1 MVVYLLH
8 EYEGDLH
15 STLGVFLSKSKAIS
29 VARDVANMA
38 GLDLQDS
45 EGLNTVEYCNNDY
58 DHVVWV
64 EEAVVI
70 E

>member
-8 EYEGDLH
+8 EYKDDLH
-15 STLGVFLSKSKAIS
+15 TTLGVFANKSKASS
-29 VARDVANMA
+29 VAKDVSIMA
-38 GLDLQDS
+38 GLELQNQD
-45 EGLNTVEYCNNDY
+45 GLAIVEYCNNDY

-64 EEAVVI
+64 EEEVVI

>member
-8 EYEGDLH
+8 EWQDDLH
-15 STLGVFLSKSKAIS
+15 TTLGVFASKSKASS
-29 VARDVANMA
+29 VARDVSTMA
-38 GLDLQDS
+38 KLELQNDGLAI
-45 EGLNTVEYCNNDY
+45 VEYSNNSY

-64 EEAVVI
+64 EEMEVI

>member
-8 EYEGDLH
+8 EYKDDLH
-15 STLGVFLSKSKAIS
+15 TTLGVFASSNKACS
-29 VARDVANMA
+29 GAKDVAIMA
-38 GLDLQDS
+38 GLELQNQG
-45 EGLNTVEYCNNDY
+45 GLAIIEYCNNDY

>member
-15 STLGVFLSKSKAIS
+15 ATLGVFATLSKASS
-29 VARDVANMA
+29 VARDVSTMA
-38 GLDLQDS
+38 GLELQNQD
-45 EGLNTVEYCNNDY
+45 GLAIVEYYNHSY

-64 EEAVVI
+64 EEMEVI

>member
-8 EYEGDLH
+8 EYKDDLH
-15 STLGVFLSKSKAIS
+15 TTLGVFGSKDKASS
-29 VARDVANMA
+29 VARDVSTMA
-38 GLDLQDS
+38 KLELQNEGGLAI
-45 EGLNTVEYCNNDY
+45 VEYCNNDY

-64 EEAVVI
+64 EEEVVI

>member
-8 EYEGDLH
+8 EYKDDLH
-15 STLGVFLSKSKAIS
+15 TTLGVFASNNKACS
-29 VARDVANMA
+29 VAKDVAYMA
-38 GLDLQDS
+38 GLRVEDS
-45 EGLNTVEYCNNDY
+45 KGLNVIEYCNNDY

-64 EEAVVI
+64 EEARVI

>member
-8 EYEGDLH
+8 EYNDDLH
-15 STLGVFLSKSKAIS
+15 ACLGVFVSKSKASS
-29 VARDVANMA
+29 VARDISNMA
-38 GLDLQDS
+38 GLELQDD
-45 EGLNTVEYCNNDY
+45 GLAIVEYSNNDY

-64 EEAVVI
+64 EEMDVI

>member
-15 STLGVFLSKSKAIS
+15 TTLGVFASKSKASS
-29 VARDVANMA
+29 VAKDISNMA
-38 GLDLQDS
+38 GLELQND
-45 EGLNTVEYCNNDY
+45 GLAIVEYCNNDY

-64 EEAVVI
+64 EEMDVI